1 MSRVHYVVAGCV
13 VSAAA
18 LSYAGDGNK
27 HAGSQTKCPNGPAHA
42 VELISTEAAAPAD
55 EKTHAQVV
63 GVVADAANRVFSN
76 RGLDS
81 ILELVAK
88 GDRDRVSKDLDKK
101 EEQQF
106 VKAADAVAKAWR
118 EKYGSNFDASENTK
132 ALKNLGVTTSKDEQ
146 GRDRATVEF
155 PSMNGRSRFEMR
167 LVKEGTEDWRIVLPD
182 RINGSNFGGQMAR
195 SMEQVAQQTGKEN
208 WPEDRGVAY
217 LNVASQALHTLGHQ
231 SQSTAD
237 VGRD

>member
-1 MSRVHYVVAGCV
+1 MARIHYVVAGCV

-18 LSYAGDGNK
+18 FSFAGDGK
-27 HAGSQTKCPNGPAHA
+27 QSGSQTRCPHGPAHA

-55 EKTHAQVV
+55 EKVQAQVIT
-63 GVVADAANRVFSN
+63 VVADAANRVFSN

-88 GDRDRVSKDLDKK
+88 GDRDRVGKDLDKK

-106 VKAADAVAKAWR
+106 VKAADAVARAWR
-118 EKYGSNFDASENTK
+118 EKYGSNFDASENTQ
-132 ALKNLGVTTSKDEQ
+132 ALKNLGVTMSKDEQ

-155 PSMNGRSRFEMR
+155 PSMNGRSRFEMH

-195 SMEQVAQQTGKEN
+195 SMEQVAQQAGKEN
-208 WPEDRGVAY
+208 WPDDRSMAY
-217 LNVASQALHTLGHQ
+217 LNVTSQALHTLGYEHQ
-231 SQSTAD
+231 RTAD
-237 VGRD
+237 TGRD